1 MAETLNISDIRLYN
15 LLKAK
20 FGEKE
25 AEDFVSLIKD
35 EVEYTVQSKQE
46 ILSKDIAI
54 LGDDLNKDFKYLR
67 DEIIRGFATKED
79 LAKTES
85 KLLLWDFVFWATQ
98 LGAIFAFLKL
108 FIK

>member
-1 MAETLNISDIRLYN
+1 MLNISDIRLYN

-46 ILSKDIAI
+46 ILSKDIAV
-54 LGDDLNKDFKYLR
+54 LRDDLNKDFKYLR
-67 DEIIRGFATKED
+67 DEMIRGFATKED

-85 KLLLWDFVFWATQ
+85 KLLLWAFVFWATQ
-98 LGAIFAFLKL
+98 LAAIFAFLKF